1 MKVTWLW
8 ICAEVSCST
17 QEHLLEMSL
26 CGITHEAPGSRHTPA
41 TRAQMAA
48 KQGNYFNTKLRFAAQ
63 TLRGRF
69 GILHVSLGIIE
80 EDLCHGGMKTSGRFW
95 LSWTGPGAVLGV
107 QMGRCSYKLSLGGKQ
122 SIRGAVPP
130 ARWYKKL
137 SFQSALLEFV
147 VIDGEKCRF
156 SVFGRVKLSFLSG
169 FCVCFFFFFLE
180 WNSVDYSFF

>member
-1 MKVTWLW
+1 
-8 ICAEVSCST
+8 
-17 QEHLLEMSL
+17 MSL

-48 KQGNYFNTKLRFAAQ
+48 KQANYFNTKLRFSAQ

-80 EDLCHGGMKTSGRFW
+80 EDLCHGGTKTSGRFW
-95 LSWTGPGAVLGV
+95 LSSTGPGAVVGV

-130 ARWYKKL
+130 AR
-137 SFQSALLEFV
+137 
-147 VIDGEKCRF
+147 
-156 SVFGRVKLSFLSG
+156 
-169 FCVCFFFFFLE
+169 
-180 WNSVDYSFF
+180 